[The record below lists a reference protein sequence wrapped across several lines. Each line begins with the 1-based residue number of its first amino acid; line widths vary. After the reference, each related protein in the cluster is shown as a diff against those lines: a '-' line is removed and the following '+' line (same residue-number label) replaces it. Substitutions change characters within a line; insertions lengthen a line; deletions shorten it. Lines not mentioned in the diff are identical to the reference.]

1 MTASSTACGAVE
13 RKVASGHAPSAPLTV
28 ENAMRIATNTVIAKI
43 SASLNPASRSPRG
56 SAPLVRLGSGGR
68 LVGPQSGDVHDV
80 ADIGDILVEHA
91 LGLGGNFRNAEEADR
106 AHCDAF
112 RRGWGLRAR

>member
-1 MTASSTACGAVE
+1 
-13 RKVASGHAPSAPLTV
+13 
-28 ENAMRIATNTVIAKI
+28 MRSATNTVIAKI
-43 SASLNPASRSPRG
+43 SASLYPASRSVCT
-56 SAPLVRLGSGGR
+56 SAPVVRLGSGGR
-68 LVGPQSGDVHDV
+68 LIGPQPGDVHDV
-80 ADIGDILVEHA
+80 ADLGDILVEHA